1 MSTNFLD
8 FGLHFGSVLGPCW
21 LQKPICFKS
30 KIALISSLTFE
41 AILAPFWEPFFIIVA
56 SKNMSESEKAI
67 L

>member
-8 FGLHFGSVLGPCW
+8 FGLHFGSVLSQFGLP
-21 LQKPICFKS
+21 KPVCFES

-56 SKNMSESEKAI
+56 SKIVPESEKAI

>member
-8 FGLHFGSVLGPCW
+8 FGLHFGSVLELFW
-21 LQKPICFKS
+21 LQKPIFFDI

-41 AILAPFWEPFFIIVA
+41 AILAPFWEPFFIICA
-56 SKNMSESEKAI
+56 SKIMPESEKAI

>member
-8 FGLHFGSVLGPCW
+8 FGLHFGSVLGQFW
-21 LQKPICFKS
+21 LPKPIFFES

-41 AILAPFWEPFFIIVA
+41 AILAPFLGPFFIIYA
-56 SKNMSESEKAI
+56 SKIVPESETAI

>member
-21 LQKPICFKS
+21 LQKPICFES
-30 KIALISSLTFE
+30 KIALISLLTFE
-41 AILAPFWEPFFIIVA
+41 AILAPFWEPFFIICA
-56 SKNMSESEKAI
+56 SRIVPESEDAI